1 MLYSLSPSRKALLLA
16 PLAALVGL
24 SAPAAAQYGMGT
36 MGPVWHGGPG
46 PGYQAARRQA
56 SADDENGKVDVA
68 RFVAPNLAP
77 GTLAHGPIT
86 VASQGD
92 AFADPQSSAP
102 FEAAVVDQ
110 LLHAGYQTAVPSDT
124 GGQVVE
130 LRVLTSE
137 ARPKEAPR
145 KPVSGAMSVGVS
157 NRGTMTGLALNVDLT
172 KPKGAIIATR
182 LEARIRDRASNKL
195 LWEGRAEILT
205 RQGDTRWG
213 QQAIAGKLAETLF
226 DGFPTRTSGS

>member
-1 MLYSLSPSRKALLLA
+1 MLLSLSPSRKALLFA
-16 PLAALVGL
+16 SLAALAGL
-24 SAPAAAQYGMGT
+24 ASPAAAQYGMGM

-46 PGYQAARRQA
+46 YQTARRQA
-56 SADDENGKVDVA
+56 ADDDNGKVDVA

-92 AFADPQSSAP
+92 AFADPESAAP

-110 LLHAGYQTAVPSDT
+110 LVHAGYQTAVPNDT

-130 LRVLTSE
+130 LRVITTE
-137 ARPKEAPR
+137 ARPKEAPH
-145 KPVSGAMSVGVS
+145 KPVSGEMMMGVS
-157 NRGTMTGLALNVDLT
+157 NRGTMTGMALNVDLT
-172 KPKGAIIATR
+172 KPKGAMIATR
-182 LEARIRDRASNKL
+182 LEARIRDRASNAL

-205 RQGDTRWG
+205 RQGDSRWG
-213 QQAIAGKLAETLF
+213 QQAIAGKLAKTLF
-226 DGFPTRTSGS
+226 DGFPTRTGGS